1 MAAVVPIQAALYTIM
16 VIFGILGNGLVIGV
30 VGESVLRDS
39 RRGAG
44 ADIILVNMAL
54 SNLLVSLVRNIPLM
68 LADMGLQLYL
78 SMEWCRL
85 FMCVWVWLRAAN
97 VWSTFFLSAFHHHTL
112 HRLGPRQSG
121 SHGPRGHPG
130 PLLLGIGLIWALN
143 LLYSIPAYIYSKRG
157 DKNSTE
163 TLMLISTTTRPL
175 LGCMWNF
182 PDPYRGLIYS
192 TASLLIH
199 ELLPIILMS
208 VTNVSSLYKLYGHGR
223 RRFGGNAVEDALEV
237 RRIPAERRA
246 AKVIMALIILFT
258 LSWGTSIIS
267 NNSINFNGS
276 QSGGALLVVARFAN
290 STFIALSPVVLTF
303 GHRRMR
309 AVVKAMLSP

>member
-1 MAAVVPIQAALYTIM
+1 MMTRAALYTIM

-39 RRGAG
+39 GRGASS
-44 ADIILVNMAL
+44 DIILVNMAL
-54 SNLLVSLVRNIPLM
+54 SNLLVSLVRNVPLM
-68 LADMGLQLYL
+68 LADSGLQLYL

-112 HRLGPRQSG
+112 HRLGPRQT
-121 SHGPRGHPG
+121 GPRGPPG

-143 LLYSIPAYIYSKRG
+143 LLYSVPAYIYSKRG

-163 TLMLISTTTRPL
+163 MLMMVSTTTRPL

-192 TASLLIH
+192 TVSLLIH
-199 ELLPIILMS
+199 EILPIVLMS
-208 VTNVSSLYKLYGHGR
+208 VTNVSTLYKLYGHGR
-223 RRFGGNAVEDALEV
+223 RRLGGNAVEDALGA

-267 NNSINFNGS
+267 NNNINFNGG
-276 QSGGALLVVARFAN
+276 QSADALRVVARFAN
-290 STFIALSPVVLTF
+290 SAFIALSPVVLTF